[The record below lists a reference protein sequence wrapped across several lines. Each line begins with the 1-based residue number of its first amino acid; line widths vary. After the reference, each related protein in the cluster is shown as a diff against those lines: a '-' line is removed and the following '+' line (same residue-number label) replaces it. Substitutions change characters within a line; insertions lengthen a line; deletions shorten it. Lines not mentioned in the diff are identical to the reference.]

1 MDDPVQTT
9 SVDDEPICVCGYS
22 KIGLLGPD
30 HPCPECGSTKLAV
43 YHGSYSY
50 HGWNAALLGAG
61 ISVVHLLGVMVAL
74 LLDEYALNIFF
85 NEYALGILFVFGW
98 FIDFLSLLFT
108 VMSIFMREKKRRS
121 LRNVIL
127 VSASLVVPSILMEV
141 ANLVLSL

>member
-1 MDDPVQTT
+1 MKKRVRKKSADDDPVC
-9 SVDDEPICVCGYS
+9 ICGYPR
-22 KIGLLGPD
+22 IGLPATD
-30 HPCPECGSTKLAV
+30 SPCPECGSIVLAA
-43 YHGSYSY
+43 YKGSFSY

-61 ISVVHLLGVMVAL
+61 ISVVHLLGFMVAL
-74 LLDEYALNIFF
+74 LLDEYALIILF
-85 NEYALGILFVFGW
+85 NEFTFAILFILGW

-127 VSASLVVPSILMEV
+127 VGASLVVPSILMEV

>member
-1 MDDPVQTT
+1 MKKRVRKKSADDDPVC
-9 SVDDEPICVCGYS
+9 ICGYPR
-22 KIGLLGPD
+22 IGLPATD
-30 HPCPECGSTKLAV
+30 SPCPECGSIVLAA
-43 YHGSYSY
+43 YKGSFSY

-61 ISVVHLLGVMVAL
+61 ISVVHLLGYMVAL
-74 LLDEYALNIFF
+74 LLDEYALNILFTF
-85 NEYALGILFVFGW
+85 AILFILGW

-127 VSASLVVPSILMEV
+127 VGASLVVPSILMEV

>member
-1 MDDPVQTT
+1 MKKRVRKKSADDDPVC
-9 SVDDEPICVCGYS
+9 ICGYPR
-22 KIGLLGPD
+22 IGLPAID
-30 HPCPECGSTKLAV
+30 SPCPECGSIVLAA
-43 YHGSYSY
+43 YKGSFSY

-61 ISVVHLLGVMVAL
+61 ISIVHLLGVMVAL

-98 FIDFLSLLFT
+98 FIDCLSLLFT

-127 VSASLVVPSILMEV
+127 AGASLVLPSILMEV
-141 ANLVLSL
+141 PNLVLSL

>member
-1 MDDPVQTT
+1 M
-9 SVDDEPICVCGYS
+9 
-22 KIGLLGPD
+22 
-30 HPCPECGSTKLAV
+30 
-43 YHGSYSY
+43 
-50 HGWNAALLGAG
+50 LGAG

-85 NEYALGILFVFGW
+85 NEYALAILFVFGW

-141 ANLVLSL
+141 PNLVLSL